1 MDVFPR
7 AGAASTA
14 ERYDGLAMCNY
25 DDCGRFDILTPL
37 MLRLLSSIEKD
48 AQTVEKHLNLVM
60 LLFTGYISLST
71 HMPGFQSFYQVL
83 CVFCIGQIK
92 G

>member
-7 AGAASTA
+7 AGAASKA
-14 ERYDGLAMCNY
+14 ERSDGLAMCNC

-48 AQTVEKHLNLVM
+48 AKTVEKHLNPVM
-60 LLFTGYISLST
+60 LLFTG
-71 HMPGFQSFYQVL
+71 
-83 CVFCIGQIK
+83 
-92 G
+92 